1 MKHIKKYFKLVKK
14 HFDKRSVKFNFVTA
28 WGYFI
33 GSLIVAVF
41 VSTTNDTILGFIT
54 ILSVSTVYTLGFL
67 ITDYKE
73 LLRLEAGFEDE

>member
-41 VSTTNDTILGFIT
+41 VSTTNDTILGF
-54 ILSVSTVYTLGFL
+54 ST
-67 ITDYKE
+67 
-73 LLRLEAGFEDE
+73 LR